1 MEQIKEILKTNKPN
15 LAESSIKTYASNLK
29 NIYYKVF
36 GESKIIINNFNKDH
50 EIMKY
55 LETYEP
61 QKRKTI
67 LASLF
72 VLTNNLKYQDQ
83 MMSDIHHYNEN
94 IKMQI
99 KDPKQTAYWLSKEE
113 LDSVYSRERDI
124 ANHIYK
130 KKKLDMDDLQKIMN
144 YIILSLYL
152 LTSPRRSKDYVEMK
166 IKNINSNEDN
176 YIKNNDFYFNQ
187 YKTSK
192 YYGLQKQAIPKEL
205 MKILKK
211 WITAQERLVPEG
223 CTAQEGRKIN
233 PTDYLL
239 FDVNGNKLSSSK
251 LTHRLNSI
259 FHKKLSTSGLRHL
272 YLSHKYPQLIEEHES
287 LNNDL
292 KHMGASHAQHKV
304 YLKK

>member
-36 GESKIIINNFNKDH
+36 GVKEINLNDFNKNN
-50 EIMKY
+50 EILKY
-55 LETYEP
+55 LENVEP

-67 LASLF
+67 LASLY
-72 VLTNNLKYQDQ
+72 VLTNNPKYQEQ

-99 KDPKQTAYWLSKEE
+99 KDEKQDAYWLSKEE
-113 LDSVYSRERDI
+113 LDQVYSREKEV
-124 ANHIYK
+124 AEHLYK
-130 KKKLDMDDLQKIMN
+130 KKKLEIDDLQKIQN

-152 LTSPRRSKDYVEMK
+152 LTQPRRSKDYVEMK
-166 IKNINSNEDN
+166 IKNINPQEDN
-176 YIKNNDFYFNQ
+176 YIEKNEFYFNN
-187 YKTSK
+187 YKTAK
-192 YYGLQKQAIPKEL
+192 HYGLQKEAIPKEL

-211 WITAQERLVPEG
+211 W
-223 CTAQEGRKIN
+223 RKNN

-239 FDVNGNKLSSSK
+239 FDSIGNKLTSSK

-272 YLSHKYPQLIEEHES
+272 YLTHKYPQIIEEQNA
-287 LNNDL
+287 LANDL
-292 KHMGASHAQHKV
+292 KHMGSSMAQQNI

>member
-1 MEQIKEILKTNKPN
+1 MEEIKNILKSNRSN

-36 GESKIIINNFNKDH
+36 GEGEININNFNKNN

-55 LETYEP
+55 LETSEP
-61 QKRKTI
+61 QKRKTL

-72 VLTNNLKYQDQ
+72 ILTNNPKYHEE
-83 MMSDIHHYNEN
+83 MMKDIHHYNEN

-99 KDPKQTAYWLSKEE
+99 KDEKQSLYWLSKEE
-113 LDSVYSRERDI
+113 LDQVYNREKEI
-124 ANHIYK
+124 ADHLYK
-130 KKKLDMDDLQKIMN
+130 KKKLEMDDLQKIQN

-152 LTSPRRSKDYVEMK
+152 LTQPRRSKDYVEMK
-166 IKNINSNEDN
+166 IKNINPQEDN
-176 YIKNNDFYFNQ
+176 YIEKNEFYFNN
-187 YKTSK
+187 YKTAK
-192 YYGLQKQAIPKEL
+192 HYGLQKELIPKEL

-211 WITAQERLVPEG
+211 WI
-223 CTAQEGRKIN
+223 KNN

-239 FDVNGNKLSSSK
+239 FDNLGNKLSSSK

-272 YLSHKYPQLIEEHES
+272 YLSHKYPDMIQEQKS
-287 LNNDL
+287 LASDL
-292 KHMGASHAQHKV
+292 KHMGSSIAQSNV
-304 YLKK
+304 YLKV

>member
-1 MEQIKEILKTNKPN
+1 MNQIKEILKTNKPN

-29 NIYYKVF
+29 NIYYRVF
-36 GESKIIINNFNKDH
+36 GEEEIIINNFYKDH
-50 EIMKY
+50 EIMKH
-55 LETYEP
+55 LENVEP

-72 VLTNNLKYQDQ
+72 VLTNNPAYQDQ
-83 MMSDIHHYNEN
+83 MMNDIHSYNEN
-94 IKMQI
+94 IKLQI

-176 YIKNNDFYFNQ
+176 YIEKNDFYFNQ

-192 YYGLQKQAIPKEL
+192 HYGLQKEAIPKEL

-211 WITAQERLVPEG
+211 WI
-223 CTAQEGRKIN
+223 KIN

-272 YLSHKYPQLIEEHES
+272 YLSHKYPNMIEEQKS
-287 LNNDL
+287 LENDL
-292 KHMGASHAQHKV
+292 KKMGSSILQQNI